1 MGDFVGGEFGQGFAG
16 KVGLAEA
23 GTAFAGSVEELAQEM
38 FGFAGLEPG
47 GDGVDA
53 IEVASEL
60 FEAETFCLKDFA
72 MLFEDFGGEV
82 VELDGY
88 WEKEFLTGAGSIVAV
103 AKDFF
108 EADTFAGGL
117 QVEYDEATGRLEED
131 EILLEAAEQ
140 PPRF

>member
-38 FGFAGLEPG
+38 FGFAGFEPG

-88 WEKEFLTGAGSIVAV
+88 WEKEFLAWVGSVVAV
-103 AKDFF
+103 AEDFF
-108 EADTFAGGL
+108 EADAFAGGL
-117 QVEYDEATGRLEED
+117 EVEHDEAAGCLEES
-131 EILLEAAEQ
+131 EILLEPAEQ